1 MDRPRTH
8 KVFKHCWRLK
18 RKRQRLWQRLVNVH
32 CIYPFLIIIIFLLIQ
47 IYWITIDRVQRL
59 KDARTEAVKEIDAL
73 KAQKAKEFEEF
84 DKQVI

>member
-1 MDRPRTH
+1 M
-8 KVFKHCWRLK
+8 
-18 RKRQRLWQRLVNVH
+18 WQRLVNVH